1 MIPSDLAARLRLLSE
16 SLVNPVAPVRGIP
29 DELPELPIGQRF
41 TARIESAQPDG
52 TFRAIVAGRSLNL
65 ALPQPARAGDS
76 LDLVVTGRTP
86 RLVAAQP
93 AGAAAA
99 TTPALAVGQRFL
111 ARIEAALPDGT
122 YRAQVS
128 GSALTLA
135 LPDAAQPGES
145 IELVVTALA
154 PRLVSAQRADMAAAG
169 RAVLSPTGQLL
180 GALLANAGQPPQA
193 PTLAAATPLLPQ
205 APAETAPLAQAL
217 KQSLAESGL
226 FYEAHLA
233 QWLAG
238 RHPLEALRREPQAR
252 LAHAA
257 PAGAGTPPAPPATE
271 PAAAAAA
278 AADLARGSG
287 AATGSLAAE
296 LQTLVQQQLDAAA
309 TQQIAWRGELW
320 PGQALQWDIAAEE
333 RPDGQPGEE
342 AAPAWRT
349 TLRLSL
355 PHLGDIAAEL
365 RLSGEKV
372 GLAMT
377 ANPDSV
383 DGLRQG
389 LEALAAAFA
398 AAGLPPLAA
407 RVEAHEPA

>member
-1 MIPSDLAARLRLLSE
+1 MIPSDLAARLRLLGE
-16 SLVNPVAPVRGIP
+16 SVVQPVGPVRGIP
-29 DELPELPIGQRF
+29 ADLPELLLGQRF

-52 TFRAIVAGRSLNL
+52 TFRAVVAGRSLSL
-65 ALPQPARAGDS
+65 ALPDAAQAGDT

-86 RLVAAQP
+86 QFIAAQR
-93 AGAAAA
+93 ADVGSASL
-99 TTPALAVGQRFL
+99 ALAVGQRFL
-111 ARIEAALPDGT
+111 ARIEAALPGGT
-122 YRAQVS
+122 YRAQVA

-145 IELVVTALA
+145 IELVVTAHA

-257 PAGAGTPPAPPATE
+257 PAGAGAPPAPPATE

>member
-52 TFRAIVAGRSLNL
+52 TFRAIVAGRSLSL
-65 ALPQPARAGDS
+65 ALPQPAQAGDN
-76 LDLVVTGRTP
+76 LELVVTGRTP

-99 TTPALAVGQRFL
+99 TPPALVVGQRFL
-111 ARIEAALPDGT
+111 ARIEASLPDGS
-122 YRAQVS
+122 YRAQVA

-145 IELVVTALA
+145 LELVVTALA
-154 PRLVSAQRADMAAAG
+154 PRLVSAQRADIAAAG

-180 GALLANAGQPPQA
+180 GALLSNTGQPPQA
-193 PTLAAATPLLPQ
+193 PTLAAAAPLLPQ
-205 APAETAPLAQAL
+205 APAETATLTQAL
-217 KQSLAESGL
+217 KQTLAESGL

-238 RHPLEALRREPQAR
+238 RHSLEALRREPQAR
-252 LAHAA
+252 LARATPTESGAA
-257 PAGAGTPPAPPATE
+257 AAPPATDTVSGAE
-271 PAAAAAA
+271 AAM
-278 AADLARGSG
+278 ARGVG
-287 AATGSLAAE
+287 APGGLAAE

-309 TQQIAWRGELW
+309 TQQIVWRGELW
-320 PGQALQWDIAAEE
+320 PGQALQWEIAAEE
-333 RPDGQPGEE
+333 RPGGQPGEE
-342 AAPAWRT
+342 AAPEWRT
-349 TLRLSL
+349 TLRLAL
-355 PHLGDIAAEL
+355 PHLGAVAAEL

-377 ANPDSV
+377 ADPARI
-383 DGLRQG
+383 GELRQG
-389 LEALAAAFA
+389 LGELAAAFA

>member
-122 YRAQVS
+122 YRAQVA

-257 PAGAGTPPAPPATE
+257 PAGAGAPPAPPATE
-271 PAAAAAA
+271 PAAAA

-333 RPDGQPGEE
+333 RPGGQPGDE
-342 AAPAWRT
+342 AAPEWRT
-349 TLRLSL
+349 TLRLAL
-355 PHLGDIAAEL
+355 PHLGAVAAEL

-377 ANPDSV
+377 ADAARV
-383 DGLRQG
+383 GGLRQG
-389 LEALAAAFA
+389 LDELAAAFA

>member
-52 TFRAIVAGRSLNL
+52 TFRAIVAGRSLSL
-65 ALPQPARAGDS
+65 ALPQPARAGDK
-76 LDLVVTGRTP
+76 LELVVSGRTP
-86 RLVAAQP
+86 GLVAAQP

-99 TTPALAVGQRFL
+99 PAALVVGQRFL
-111 ARIEAALPDGT
+111 ARIESPLPDGT
-122 YRAQVS
+122 YRAQVA

-135 LPDAAQPGES
+135 LPEAAQAGES
-145 IELVVTALA
+145 LELVVTALA
-154 PRLVSAQRADMAAAG
+154 PRLVSAQRADLAAAG
-169 RAVLSPTGQLL
+169 RAALSPTGQLL

-193 PTLAAATPLLPQ
+193 PTLVAAAPLLPQ
-205 APAETAPLAQAL
+205 APAEAAALAGAL
-217 KQSLAESGL
+217 RQTLAESGL
-226 FYEAHLA
+226 FYESHQA

-252 LAHAA
+252 LARAA
-257 PAGAGTPPAPPATE
+257 PSGAGATPEPGGSEALSATE
-271 PAAAAAA
+271 TA
-278 AADLARGSG
+278 LARGSG
-287 AATGSLAAE
+287 AAGGSLAAE

-309 TQQIAWRGELW
+309 TQQIVWRGELW
-320 PGQALQWDIAAEE
+320 PGQTLQWDIVAEE
-333 RPDGQPGEE
+333 RPDGQAGEA

-349 TLRLSL
+349 TLRLAL
-355 PHLGDIAAEL
+355 PHLGEIAAEL

-377 ANPDSV
+377 ADAARV
-383 DGLRQG
+383 GGLRQG
-389 LEALAAAFA
+389 LDELAAAFA

>member
-52 TFRAIVAGRSLNL
+52 TFRAIVAGRSLSL
-65 ALPQPARAGDS
+65 ALPQPARAGDK
-76 LDLVVTGRTP
+76 LELVVSGRTP
-86 RLVAAQP
+86 GLVAAQP

-99 TTPALAVGQRFL
+99 PAALVVGQRFL
-111 ARIEAALPDGT
+111 ARIESPLPDGT
-122 YRAQVS
+122 YRAQVA

-135 LPDAAQPGES
+135 LPEAAQAGES
-145 IELVVTALA
+145 LELVVTALA
-154 PRLVSAQRADMAAAG
+154 PRLVSAQRADLAAAG
-169 RAVLSPTGQLL
+169 RAALSPTGQLL

-193 PTLAAATPLLPQ
+193 PTLVAAAPLLPQ
-205 APAETAPLAQAL
+205 APAEAAALAGAL
-217 KQSLAESGL
+217 RQTLAESGL
-226 FYEAHLA
+226 FYESHQA

-252 LAHAA
+252 LARAA
-257 PAGAGTPPAPPATE
+257 PGGAGATPEPGGSEALSATE
-271 PAAAAAA
+271 TT
-278 AADLARGSG
+278 LARGSG
-287 AATGSLAAE
+287 AAGGSLAAE

-309 TQQIAWRGELW
+309 TQQIVWRGELW
-320 PGQALQWDIAAEE
+320 PGQTLQWDIVAEE
-333 RPDGQPGEE
+333 RPDGQADEA

-349 TLRLSL
+349 TLRLAL
-355 PHLGDIAAEL
+355 PHLGEIAAEL

-377 ANPDSV
+377 ADAARV
-383 DGLRQG
+383 GGLRQG
-389 LEALAAAFA
+389 LDELAAAFA

>member
-1 MIPSDLAARLRLLSE
+1 MIPSDLAARLRLLGE
-16 SLVNPVAPVRGIP
+16 SVVQPVGPVRGIP
-29 DELPELPIGQRF
+29 ADLPELLLGQRF

-52 TFRAIVAGRSLNL
+52 TFRAVVAGRSLSL
-65 ALPQPARAGDS
+65 ALPDAAQAGDT
-76 LDLVVTGRTP
+76 LDLIVTGRTQQFI
-86 RLVAAQP
+86 AAQR
-93 AGAAAA
+93 ADVGSASL
-99 TTPALAVGQRFL
+99 ALAVGQRFL
-111 ARIEAALPDGT
+111 ARIEAALPGGT
-122 YRAQVS
+122 YRAQVA

-205 APAETAPLAQAL
+205 APAEAAPLAQAL

-320 PGQALQWDIAAEE
+320 PGQTLQWDIAAEE
-333 RPDGQPGEE
+333 RPGGQPGDE
-342 AAPAWRT
+342 AAPEWRT
-349 TLRLSL
+349 TLRLAL
-355 PHLGDIAAEL
+355 PHLGAVAAEL